1 MSGQRGRPQ
10 RLNVFGPC
18 FAPYINDINKVSI
31 SSAAGGMERGWVWG
45 GGGKGIHAESHM
57 TSGDKR
63 KGNKSWMGT
72 SGARK
77 YHSKLAAGLV
87 CCYFINPTASR
98 KIKSGVTTFRD
109 KA

>member
-45 GGGKGIHAESHM
+45 WGGGQGHPCGKSH
-57 TSGDKR
+57 DFRRQEKR
-63 KGNKSWMGT
+63 K
-72 SGARK
+72 
-77 YHSKLAAGLV
+77 
-87 CCYFINPTASR
+87 
-98 KIKSGVTTFRD
+98 
-109 KA
+109 